1 MKAFFDDV
9 LAKRLKQYILAR
21 SESSVRIQKGYICLD
36 DCHFSGPAIEDLFN
50 CELGTVLPVE
60 IALLHCKK
68 LSISINPKL
77 TGTGEV
83 DVIADEISVVIR
95 RRADTEVA
103 SQQLREMKEE
113 RVRAKMRE
121 LDGRTSEG
129 GSSADPPKRKSSG
142 GIFQSLLAAT
152 VDRVLRNM
160 IGRLRPRLDISRVCA
175 PHLAIS

>member
-1 MKAFFDDV
+1 VFYPECEYILGPTRKGTAPSPAVAEGGRMKAFFDDV

-95 RRADTEVA
+95 
-103 SQQLREMKEE
+103 
-113 RVRAKMRE
+113 
-121 LDGRTSEG
+121 
-129 GSSADPPKRKSSG
+129 
-142 GIFQSLLAAT
+142 
-152 VDRVLRNM
+152 
-160 IGRLRPRLDISRVCA
+160 
-175 PHLAIS
+175 